1 MIPYFSQPRIGLGPI
16 TIHAFGVLVACA
28 LVVGMRI
35 VRRRA
40 ADQGISEQAVGRFL
54 GWVLIG
60 GFAGAHLVDRLVYF
74 PAETVADPL
83 SLFRFWESL
92 SSFGGFLGGS
102 VGALLFFRRHA
113 ARGSVWKY
121 IDSFIYAF
129 PFGWIL
135 GRTGCFVAYDHPGRP
150 TRFLL
155 GQMYKDGVVRHNLGL
170 YEAIYSVGIATL
182 FYLLGRRPRFP
193 GFFLGLFMVVYAPFR
208 FAADFLRIVDVRY
221 LGLTPGQYGCIA
233 LAVTGAAVLI
243 ARRHPGGPSS
253 PAHAGSESV
262 GE

>member
-1 MIPYFSQPRIGLGPI
+1 MIPHFSQPRISLGPL

-28 LVVGMRI
+28 VIIGMRI

-60 GFAGAHLVDRLVYF
+60 GFAGAHLVDRIVYF

-92 SSFGGFLGGS
+92 SSFGGFLGGT

-113 ARGSVWKY
+113 ARSSVWKY
-121 IDSFIYAF
+121 VDSFTYAF

-135 GRTGCFVAYDHPGRP
+135 GRMGCFIAYDHPGRP
-150 TRFLL
+150 TRFFL

-170 YEAIYSVGIATL
+170 YEAIYSVGIAIL
-182 FYLLGRRPRFP
+182 FYFSDVDLAFQDSSWGSSWSSTRHSGSRRIF
-193 GFFLGLFMVVYAPFR
+193 
-208 FAADFLRIVDVRY
+208 
-221 LGLTPGQYGCIA
+221 
-233 LAVTGAAVLI
+233 
-243 ARRHPGGPSS
+243 
-253 PAHAGSESV
+253 SESSTSAIW
-262 GE
+262 GSPRGSTAASRSL